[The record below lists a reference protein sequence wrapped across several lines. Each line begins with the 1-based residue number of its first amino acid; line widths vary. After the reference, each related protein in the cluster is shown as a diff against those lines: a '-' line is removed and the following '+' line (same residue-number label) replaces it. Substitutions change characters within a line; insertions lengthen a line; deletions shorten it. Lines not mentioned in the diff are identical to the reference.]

1 MTDETSTRRPG
12 QVLGWLFEPL
22 VSLPH
27 VVGAVLA
34 SRDGLVLAYAGLDSD
49 EKEAETKADRMAAVI
64 SGLHGVA
71 HGVAELNGSTG
82 RDLEQVLMKHKTF
95 SAIVMRA
102 GRGVPAEVSL
112 SAGRDPALV
121 ESVLGAWTTGEADEG
136 AVAYEMV
143 QTIRRMGERL
153 STPARVSGAHPGAGQ

>member
-27 VVGAVLA
+27 VVGVVLA
-34 SRDGLVLAYAGLDSD
+34 SQDGLVLAYAGLDSD

-64 SGLHGVA
+64 SGMHGVA

-95 SAIVMRA
+95 SALAMRA
-102 GRGVPAEVSL
+102 GRTAPEVSL
-112 SAGRDPALV
+112 SV
-121 ESVLGAWTTGEADEG
+121 ESVLGVWTTRDGDEG

-143 QTIRRMGERL
+143 QTIKRMGERL
-153 STPARVSGAHPGAGQ
+153 STQARVSGTHPGAGQ